1 VPRWPSVPTITVTPL
16 ATVFPLIP
24 AIYAAVW
31 AACVEPSGYVVAT
44 GLPMRTLDTWR
55 RQERAFGLLK
65 KVYAKRAAI
74 RGQQPT
80 VSSSWPQ
87 QFQDWPQTTKQ
98 KSIPT
103 ERGSWKQRQ
112 NPRRLLVL
120 FRARCTCFLF
130 SRAILANTSPEIRER
145 LGETQRRNKS
155 LRQQKYF
162 KLLVLHIGSRKTF
175 ADSVSESRCLG
186 DGSIHGDRARV
197 GCSTVG
203 ADSLPSPITERVS
216 TGWRRAD

>member
-1 VPRWPSVPTITVTPL
+1 LDCSKRCTPNVPRFEASSQRL
-16 ATVFPLIP
+16 APPGRNSFRI
-24 AIYAAVW
+24 
-31 AACVEPSGYVVAT
+31 G
-44 GLPMRTLDTWR
+44 R
-55 RQERAFGLLK
+55 
-65 KVYAKRAAI
+65 
-74 RGQQPT
+74 
-80 VSSSWPQ
+80 
-87 QFQDWPQTTKQ
+87 QTTKQ

-175 ADSVSESRCLG
+175 ADSVGESRCLG